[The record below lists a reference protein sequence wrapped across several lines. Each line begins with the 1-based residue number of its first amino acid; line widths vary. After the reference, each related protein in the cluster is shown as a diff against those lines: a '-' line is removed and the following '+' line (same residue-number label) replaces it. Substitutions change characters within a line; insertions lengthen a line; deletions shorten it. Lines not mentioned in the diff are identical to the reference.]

1 VVCCQ
6 RRTVSILPYNIVIS
20 CVFASTAAPPLLGF
34 FSAVCSKSKNV
45 SGEKVLE
52 KEGCEND
59 LEAVNLDL
67 VLLDQANLGQPAANL
82 GALVAL

>member
-1 VVCCQ
+1 VCLPVLLPLCFWASFQLCVV
-6 RRTVSILPYNIVIS
+6 
-20 CVFASTAAPPLLGF
+20 
-34 FSAVCSKSKNV
+34 KSKNV

>member
-20 CVFASTAAPPLLGF
+20 CVFASTAAPLLLGF
-34 FSAVCSKSKNV
+34 FSAVCVVKSKNV
-45 SGEKVLE
+45 SGEKVVLE

-59 LEAVNLDL
+59 I
-67 VLLDQANLGQPAANL
+67 
-82 GALVAL
+82 

>member
-1 VVCCQ
+1 VCLPVLLPLRFWASFQLCVV
-6 RRTVSILPYNIVIS
+6 
-20 CVFASTAAPPLLGF
+20 
-34 FSAVCSKSKNV
+34 KSKNV
-45 SGEKVLE
+45 SGEKVLLE